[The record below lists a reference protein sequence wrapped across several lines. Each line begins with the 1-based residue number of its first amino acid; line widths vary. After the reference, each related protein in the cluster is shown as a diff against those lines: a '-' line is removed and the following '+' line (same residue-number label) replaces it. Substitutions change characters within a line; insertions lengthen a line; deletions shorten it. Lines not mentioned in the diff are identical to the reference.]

1 MKLKITGDKKCLLC
15 LVILYYTMFIG
26 FFTWNFGLTETA
38 NYLPDL
44 LILFLTVL
52 SLYRV
57 NSVFKMSEMKPF
69 LLCMVLLLLVG
80 TVSALFQQ
88 FHVGLWVW
96 SLRNWG
102 RMILFFCLCA
112 INIDINELNKV
123 LNFII
128 HLYDFNF
135 LVILIQFFFLRSR
148 YGVDQLNGLFG
159 RNTSILITVMSLITF
174 CIVMS
179 AFLAKQYKLKR
190 LVITLIEINAV
201 AIMAELRGVFV
212 FEVVL
217 VLAYVL
223 ANMRLSVNK
232 FAKYTGIVA
241 VALVIAVVSTNWLGR
256 IYPQFSNFFNI
267 QRIIADASTKDG
279 YGHTGYIDRLS
290 AIPVINRYFFDRAGI
305 GQKLFGIGMGNGE
318 YSSFEFL
325 QSSFYREY
333 GTTFRYLNFTSAS
346 LYLETGMVG
355 LVLYCLA
362 FLSLLLHYFAKL
374 RRKLHQSGLSPL
386 YENIGFG
393 CAIIC
398 LLFVIYNNIHRTDGS
413 IVLAFFLAVPLIAE
427 RNEQSEKN

>member
-1 MKLKITGDKKCLLC
+1 MKLRITGDIKCLLC
-15 LVILYYTMFIG
+15 LIILYYTMFIG
-26 FFTWNFGLTETA
+26 FFTWNFGLTEA
-38 NYLPDL
+38 AYYLPDL
-44 LILFLTVL
+44 LLLFLTVL
-52 SLYRV
+52 SLYRL
-57 NSVFKMSEMKPF
+57 NSIFRMRELKLF
-69 LLCMVLLLLVG
+69 LVCIVLLLIAG
-80 TVSALFQQ
+80 TVSAFFQQ

-112 INIDINELNKV
+112 LNISISELNKV
-123 LNFII
+123 LNFIV
-128 HLYDFNF
+128 HLYDLNF
-135 LVILIQFFFLRSR
+135 FAVLIQFFFFRSR

-159 RNTSILITVMSLITF
+159 RSTSILITLMSLITF
-174 CIVMS
+174 CIAMS

-190 LVITLIEINAV
+190 LILTLIEINAIS
-201 AIMAELRGVFV
+201 IMAELRGVVV

-232 FAKYTGIVA
+232 FAKYAGIVA
-241 VALVIAVVSTNWLGR
+241 VALVIAVVSANWLGR

-267 QRIIADASTKDG
+267 QRIIADASTEGG
-279 YGHTGYIDRLS
+279 YGHIGYIDRLS
-290 AIPVINRYFFDRAGI
+290 AIPVINKYFFDKTGVW
-305 GQKLFGIGMGNGE
+305 QKLFGIGIGNGE

-346 LYLETGMVG
+346 LYLETGMIG

-362 FLSLLLHYFAKL
+362 FFSLLLHYFAKL
-374 RRKLHQSGLSPL
+374 RRKLHKSGSSPL